1 MKFILWA
8 ISENCYFWNI
18 KMRLTEGSLKE
29 CAGGL
34 SAGLGKGQAVPEV
47 GTEVLSHCSVVN
59 GTRQSCGMTAFG
71 GHGGEGCHDST
82 WSSRGAL
89 AGSRCVCKEPSNH
102 NCQRPWK
109 IPLWLSLWIA
119 GTAAESS
126 GGKKSRYQQ
135 ETPCEGDMS
144 SVSQ

>member
-1 MKFILWA
+1 
-8 ISENCYFWNI
+8 
-18 KMRLTEGSLKE
+18 MRLTEGSLKE

-82 WSSRGAL
+82 
-89 AGSRCVCKEPSNH
+89 
-102 NCQRPWK
+102 
-109 IPLWLSLWIA
+109 
-119 GTAAESS
+119 
-126 GGKKSRYQQ
+126 
-135 ETPCEGDMS
+135 
-144 SVSQ
+144 